1 MTVLKV
7 SGTQSRTLVL
17 TRGLVQELGFS
28 LDPVYRMIGSLTLAS
43 TATILALKSVLNAD
57 DFSLG

>member
-7 SGTQSRTLVL
+7 FGTQSRTLVP

-43 TATILALKSVLNAD
+43 NATILALKSVLNAD

>member
-7 SGTQSRTLVL
+7 SGTQSRTLL
-17 TRGLVQELGFS
+17 PTRGLVQELGFS
-28 LDPVYRMIGSLTLAS
+28 LDPVYRMIGSQTLAS